1 MCGDSRPDLNY
12 PEIPNNWND
21 EEITTMANFNEKIN
35 FGTGFVL
42 CDPDNYFIY
51 RSDSMRMFARKIY
64 NDLHSC
70 DDSYRLII
78 QYKTTH
84 SVKRMAVHC
93 FMWSC
98 ESANSGNVDVRMLD
112 RKEDCE
118 DIGDP
123 RLDSIEGAIFIKD
136 RYVYM
141 YGDTWLDA
149 VTLNKEYVVCDAFVC
164 GRLGGTFRI
173 PAEVFDRFFGLKEN
187 FPIQYDEIFGKTEE
201 ATPVQEETQQSKK
214 IYDAYEIACLM
225 DSNRLCSDLVS
236 SLIRLIGGTNSHYVI
251 KDIYEKSQVARKAVE
266 DLAIELGISIRN
278 IEDGLK

>member
-1 MCGDSRPDLNY
+1 
-12 PEIPNNWND
+12 
-21 EEITTMANFNEKIN
+21 MANFKDKIN

-84 SVKRMAVHC
+84 SVKRMAGHC
-93 FMWSC
+93 FMWSY

-123 RLDSIEGAIFIKD
+123 RLDSIEGAIFIRD
-136 RYVYM
+136 GYVYM

-149 VTLNKEYVVCDAFVC
+149 VTLKKEYVICDAFVC
-164 GRLGGTFRI
+164 GRLGCTFRI
-173 PAEVFDRFFGLKEN
+173 PAEVFDRIFGLKEN
-187 FPIQYDEIFGKTEE
+187 FPDQYEKVFGKAED
-201 ATPVQEETQQSKK
+201 AKSVQEE
-214 IYDAYEIACLM
+214 
-225 DSNRLCSDLVS
+225 NDL
-236 SLIRLIGGTNSHYVI
+236 
-251 KDIYEKSQVARKAVE
+251 
-266 DLAIELGISIRN
+266 IEEAKRN
-278 IEDGLK
+278 IESCMNLLDTHECQLERAMDAIKLALVDIEDQKCELDDMLSKLDNTFRKLKQGFELSGISE

>member
-1 MCGDSRPDLNY
+1 
-12 PEIPNNWND
+12 
-21 EEITTMANFNEKIN
+21 MANFKDKIN

-84 SVKRMAVHC
+84 SVKRMAGHC
-93 FMWSC
+93 FMWSY
-98 ESANSGNVDVRMLD
+98 ESANNGNVDVRMLD

-123 RLDSIEGAIFIKD
+123 RLDSIEGAIFIRD
-136 RYVYM
+136 GYVYM

-149 VTLNKEYVVCDAFVC
+149 VALKKEYVVCDAFVC

-187 FPIQYDEIFGKTEE
+187 FPMQYEDVFGKAED
-201 ATPVQEETQQSKK
+201 AKPVQEETQQNKK
-214 IYDAYEIACLM
+214 IYDAYEISCLM

-236 SLIRLIGGTNSHYVI
+236 SLIRLIGGTNSHYVS

>member
-1 MCGDSRPDLNY
+1 
-12 PEIPNNWND
+12 
-21 EEITTMANFNEKIN
+21 MANFKDKIN

-84 SVKRMAVHC
+84 SVKRMAGHC
-93 FMWSC
+93 FMWSY

-118 DIGDP
+118 GIGDP
-123 RLDSIEGAIFIKD
+123 RLDSIEGAIFIRD
-136 RYVYM
+136 GYVYM

-149 VTLNKEYVVCDAFVC
+149 VALKKEYVICDAFVC

-201 ATPVQEETQQSKK
+201 ANNVQEETSQNEK

-236 SLIRLIGGTNSHYVI
+236 SLIRLIGGTNSHCVS
-251 KDIYEKSQVARKAVE
+251 KDIYEKSQIARKAVE
-266 DLAIELGISIRN
+266 DLAIELGISLCN
-278 IEDGLK
+278 IENRLQ

>member
-1 MCGDSRPDLNY
+1 MD
-12 PEIPNNWND
+12 
-21 EEITTMANFNEKIN
+21 NFNEKIN

-64 NDLHSC
+64 NDLHSRE
-70 DDSYRLII
+70 DGYRLVI

-84 SVKRMAVHC
+84 RVKKMAGHC
-93 FMWSC
+93 FLWSR
-98 ESANSGNVDVRMLD
+98 ESANNGDVDVRMLD
-112 RKEDCE
+112 RNEDCE
-118 DIGDP
+118 GIVDP
-123 RLDSIEGAIFIKD
+123 RLDSIEGAIFIRD

-149 VTLNKEYVVCDAFVC
+149 VALEKEYVICDAFVC

-173 PAEVFDRFFGLKEN
+173 PAELFDRLFGLKEN
-187 FPIQYDEIFGKTEE
+187 FPEQCAKIVK
-201 ATPVQEETQQSKK
+201 VETLQSEK

-225 DSNRLCSDLVS
+225 DSNRLCSDLLS
-236 SLIRLIGGTNSHYVI
+236 SLLRLNRVISSHSDVY
-251 KDIYEKSQVARKAVE
+251 DKSQVARKAVE
-266 DLAIELGISIRN
+266 DLAIEIGISIRN

>member
-1 MCGDSRPDLNY
+1 
-12 PEIPNNWND
+12 
-21 EEITTMANFNEKIN
+21 MANFKDKIN

-84 SVKRMAVHC
+84 SVKRMAGHC
-93 FMWSC
+93 FMWSY

-136 RYVYM
+136 GYVYM

-149 VTLNKEYVVCDAFVC
+149 VTINKEYVICDAFVC
-164 GRLGGTFRI
+164 GRIGGTFRI
-173 PAEVFDRFFGLKEN
+173 PAEVFDRHFGLKEN
-187 FPIQYDEIFGKTEE
+187 FPDQYEKVFGKVDDAMNDLIEE
-201 ATPVQEETQQSKK
+201 AKRK
-214 IYDAYEIACLM
+214 IELCKILLDTNSRQLEQASDAIKLALM
-225 DSNRLCSDLVS
+225 DIDDQKCELDDMIAKLDDT
-236 SLIRLIGGTNSHYVI
+236 L
-251 KDIYEKSQVARKAVE
+251 RK
-266 DLAIELGISIRN
+266 
-278 IEDGLK
+278 LK

>member
-1 MCGDSRPDLNY
+1 
-12 PEIPNNWND
+12 
-21 EEITTMANFNEKIN
+21 MAKFKDKIN

-64 NDLHSC
+64 NDLHSREY
-70 DDSYRLII
+70 DYRLVI

-84 SVKRMAVHC
+84 RVKKMAGHC
-93 FMWSC
+93 FLWSR
-98 ESANSGNVDVRMLD
+98 ESANNGNVEVRMLD
-112 RKEDCE
+112 RNEDCE

-123 RLDSIEGAIFIKD
+123 RLDSIEGAIFIRD

-149 VTLNKEYVVCDAFVC
+149 VALKKEYVICDAFVC
-164 GRLGGTFRI
+164 GHLGTTFRI
-173 PAEVFDRFFGLKEN
+173 PTETFERLFGLKEN
-187 FPIQYDEIFGKTEE
+187 FPIQYEDVFGKTEE
-201 ATPVQEETQQSKK
+201 AKPVQEETLHRDK

-225 DSNRLCSDLVS
+225 DSNRLCSDLIS
-236 SLIRLIGGTNSHYVI
+236 SLIRLIGGANSH
-251 KDIYEKSQVARKAVE
+251 KDIYEKSLAARKAVE

-278 IEDGLK
+278 IEDGLHVKGENL

>member
-1 MCGDSRPDLNY
+1 
-12 PEIPNNWND
+12 
-21 EEITTMANFNEKIN
+21 MANFKDKIN

-42 CDPDNYFIY
+42 CDPNNYFIY
-51 RSDSMRMFARKIY
+51 RSDSMRMFAQKIY

-84 SVKRMAVHC
+84 RVKRMAGHC
-93 FMWSC
+93 FMWSY

-118 DIGDP
+118 GIGDP
-123 RLDSIEGAIFIKD
+123 RLDSIDGAIFIRD
-136 RYVYM
+136 GYVYM

-149 VTLNKEYVVCDAFVC
+149 VVLKKEYVVCDAYVC

-187 FPIQYDEIFGKTEE
+187 FPIQYDEIFGKAED
-201 ATPVQEETQQSKK
+201 AKPVQEETPQNKK

-225 DSNRLCSDLVS
+225 DSNRLCSDLLS
-236 SLIRLIGGTNSHYVI
+236 SLIRLNCVINSHT
-251 KDIYEKSQVARKAVE
+251 DIYEKSLLARKAVE

-278 IEDGLK
+278 IEDGR

>member
-1 MCGDSRPDLNY
+1 
-12 PEIPNNWND
+12 
-21 EEITTMANFNEKIN
+21 MANFNEKIN

>member
-1 MCGDSRPDLNY
+1 
-12 PEIPNNWND
+12 
-21 EEITTMANFNEKIN
+21 MAKFKDKIN

-84 SVKRMAVHC
+84 SVKRMAGHC
-93 FMWSC
+93 FMWSY

-118 DIGDP
+118 GIGDP
-123 RLDSIEGAIFIKD
+123 RLDSIEGAIFIRD
-136 RYVYM
+136 GYVYM

-149 VTLNKEYVVCDAFVC
+149 VTLNKEYVVCSAVVC
-164 GRLGGTFRI
+164 GRIGGTFRI
-173 PAEVFDRFFGLKEN
+173 PAEVFDRHFGLKEN
-187 FPIQYDEIFGKTEE
+187 FPDQYEKVFGKVDD
-201 ATPVQEETQQSKK
+201 AKPVQEETLQSEK
-214 IYDAYEIACLM
+214 IYDAYEMACLM
-225 DSNRLCSDLVS
+225 DSNRLCSDLLS
-236 SLIRLIGGTNSHYVI
+236 SLLRLNSVIDSHYVS

-266 DLAIELGISIRN
+266 DLAIELGISLRN